1 MIEIFT
7 YIILPFLPL
16 QSGGKVPSAPIE
28 QVVLECKLQSCERID
43 SLFLFEFN
51 GVNFTKVMSA
61 PTTDWQN
68 YQFKIPLERPRF
80 YYVGTAP
87 NNLKPIILGFEK
99 KVSLRGSCAQMQ
111 MASLPDSDLNKQYE
125 LLKQTLSEH
134 KNRLTNY
141 LRQYQLANGQDNVE
155 MANEAILGMRDLDKE
170 RKHLIDSL
178 QKVQPFLAKIAALN
192 TYLSYHNN
200 GTADES
206 ELEYFATKTFQLVDW
221 NDPDLEYNP
230 WVYETIRDY
239 AQTLASI
246 NLPVNNQK
254 HYLDLQLSAIPQ
266 SRRTYMLALGGVIAG
281 LQNAKS
287 TLFIDYAKRYI
298 QLYKD
303 RYPDAAAQLESIVK
317 STQSFLPGAEAP
329 DFTMETPDGKML
341 SLKDLR
347 GKVVLIDFWASWCG
361 PCRRENPN
369 VVKAY
374 QKYHPKG
381 FDVLGVS
388 LDKDRKRWLDAIE
401 KDGLIW
407 HHVSDLKGWSNA
419 AAQLYGV
426 SSIPHTVLV
435 DRDGKIIARNLRG
448 PALEQKLEEIFG
460 E

>member
-1 MIEIFT
+1 MKRLLAYSLLLCLAVLT
-7 YIILPFLPL
+7 GSSQQPL
-16 QSGGKVPSAPIE
+16 DR
-28 QVVLECKLQSCERID
+28 VVLQCNLQSCERID
-43 SLFLFEFN
+43 SLYLFEFN
-51 GVNFTKVMSA
+51 GVNFTKVMAA
-61 PTTDWQN
+61 PTSDWQH
-68 YQFKIPLERPRF
+68 YQFDIPLERPRF
-80 YYVGTAP
+80 YYVGPAP
-87 NNLKPIILGFEK
+87 SNLKPIILGFEE

-111 MASLPDSDLNKQYE
+111 SASLTDSDLNRRYE
-125 LLKQTLSEH
+125 QLKQTIAEH

-155 MANEAILGMRDLDKE
+155 MANQAILAMRELDLE
-170 RKHLIDSL
+170 RQHLIDSL
-178 QKVQPFLAKIAALN
+178 QKVHPFLAKIAALN
-192 TYLSYHNN
+192 TYLSYHNH

-206 ELEYFATKTFQLVDW
+206 ELEYFATKAFQLVNW
-221 NDPDLEYNP
+221 NDPDFDYNP
-230 WVYETIRDY
+230 WVYEAVRDY

-246 NLPVNNQK
+246 NLPVNTQK
-254 HYLDLQLSAIPQ
+254 HYLDLQLSQIPQ
-266 SRRTYMLALGGVIAG
+266 NRRTYMLALGGVIAG

-287 TLFIDYAKRYI
+287 GLFIDYAKRYI
-298 QLYKD
+298 ELYKD
-303 RYPDAAAQLESIVK
+303 KYPEAAAQLQEVIR

-374 QKYHPKG
+374 KKYHERG

-407 HHVSDLKGWSNA
+407 HHVSDLQGWNNA
-419 AAQLYGV
+419 AARLYGV

-435 DRDGKIIARNLRG
+435 DPEGKIIARNLRG
-448 PALEQKLEEIFG
+448 PALEQKLAEIFG